1 VQSNLATLASVVAAK
16 VSVAELQNGSL
27 GLNIAS
33 VTASGELRAST
44 LDISGNTLAN
54 TITASTI
61 DALNVTS
68 RVGSFGHFS
77 SDLIFDDSSTL
88 HLVYSDEPYAVRI
101 GNTAARVGIN
111 CEVAASSGLSLDVVG
126 GARFSGNLTA
136 GATVINS
143 GDSENSLI
151 CGSSQS
157 FLRLKN
163 GHHIDVYNRDGT
175 GRDLNMCMHTLGAVR
190 LGQKLAIGMPSSNFQ
205 LQLAGAANLTSFIE
219 ATKFQI
225 GSDQRLKENIQAAD
239 LGECTRLIQA
249 VRPMTYLLKS
259 TGQAQLGYR
268 AQDFE
273 RESQEAYRNSI
284 VGESL
289 GDEKF
294 LALDYSRVVP
304 VLHGALLSALARIE
318 ALESRLQ

>member
-1 VQSNLATLASVVAAK
+1 MVVN
-16 VSVAELQNGSL
+16 SGS
-27 GLNIAS
+27 
-33 VTASGELRAST
+33 
-44 LDISGNTLAN
+44 
-54 TITASTI
+54 I
-61 DALNVTS
+61 DVPLV
-68 RVGSFGHFS
+68 VGS
-77 SDLIFDDSSTL
+77 
-88 HLVYSDEPYAVRI
+88 DE
-101 GNTAARVGIN
+101 
-111 CEVAASSGLSLDVVG
+111 
-126 GARFSGNLTA
+126 
-136 GATVINS
+136 
-143 GDSENSLI
+143 
-151 CGSSQS
+151 S
-157 FLRLKN
+157 FLRIKH
-163 GHHIDVYNRDGT
+163 GHHIDAYNRDGT
-175 GRDLNMCMHTLGAVR
+175 GRDLNMCMHTLAPVR

-239 LGECTRLIQA
+239 LGECTRLIQV
-249 VRPMTYLLKS
+249 VRPQTYILKS

-273 RESQEAYRNSI
+273 RESEEAYRNSI

-318 ALESRLQ
+318 ALESRL